1 MYGMDQLECLLIIAD
16 LRKDEKNEDRVRE
29 VQKVS
34 CNVISDTLPNYPTWK
49 SGLTRSAVVETI

>member
-1 MYGMDQLECLLIIAD
+1 MDQLECLLIIAD

-49 SGLTRSAVVETI
+49 SGLTRSAEVETI